1 MKTSIIKHGKKA
13 IRMERLAM
21 ETTNGTQPID
31 LDMVEKYDLHKGT
44 HSPFTNPVHG

>member
-1 MKTSIIKHGKKA
+1 
-13 IRMERLAM
+13 MERLAM